1 VSVKVCII
9 INPVAGPAWRRMSPA
24 QVEAYTR
31 GMVQHHAA
39 DAWVVYSKGPGHAH
53 DLAHEAMAQGTHVV
67 VAWGGD
73 GTVNEVA
80 SAVLYGRA
88 VLGIVPVGSG
98 NGLARELGI
107 PTDPHEALSVALVG
121 DERSLD
127 VGEVNGRLFFNVAG
141 IGFDACVAERFAN
154 APVPVRGL
162 AAYAAATL
170 WELLRYAPRRC
181 TVRAGDTVLEDGKAL
196 LIAIANTQQ
205 WGNGARVAPKAVI
218 DDGRLD
224 LVFVGARHP
233 VIVAASLWRLFWGDI
248 SDRGGVGHHLV
259 ERATIHAAPAAPVH
273 VDGEPIGHHE
283 TITIGVRSRALRVR
297 VPPRR

>member
-1 VSVKVCII
+1 MKISII
-9 INPVAGPAWRRMSPA
+9 VNPTAGPAWRRMAPD

-31 GMVQHHAA
+31 AVIDHHAA

-53 DLAHEAMAQGTHVV
+53 DLAHEAVAGGAHVV

-88 VLGIVPVGSG
+88 SLGIVPVGSG

-107 PTDPHEALSVALVG
+107 PRNPDEALSVALGGEDRVV
-121 DERSLD
+121 D
-127 VGEVNGRLFFNVAG
+127 VGEVNGRVFFNVAG
-141 IGFDACVAERFAN
+141 IGFDAHVAERFAN

-170 WELLRYAPRRC
+170 SELFHYTPQRY
-181 TVRAGDTVLEDGKAL
+181 TVRRDGAVLAEGRAL
-196 LIAIANTQQ
+196 LIAIANARQ
-205 WGNGARVAPKAVI
+205 WGNGARIAPHARL
-218 DDGRLD
+218 DDDRLD

-233 VIVAASLWRLFWGDI
+233 VVVAANLWRLFWGDI
-248 SDRGGVGHHLV
+248 SDAGGVTHHLV
-259 ERATIHAAPAAPVH
+259 ERALVRADPPAPLH
-273 VDGEPIGHHE
+273 VDGEPLGPQT
-283 TITIGVRSRALRVR
+283 TITIGVRSQALRVR